1 LEAAGKKTDTKY
13 IMAHIAGFEEN
24 GRSLIDNIRAFL
36 RTDTTNQAV
45 EEVQDDIQM
54 QSTLS
59 LEWLNEIADAGDNM
73 DSAKIVELLNEV
85 KSEAHNKE
93 EMMLL
98 DDIQKYVDDFEYDEI
113 LKVVQVW
120 IQNAF

>member
-1 LEAAGKKTDTKY
+1 
-13 IMAHIAGFEEN
+13 M
-24 GRSLIDNIRAFL
+24 
-36 RTDTTNQAV
+36 
-45 EEVQDDIQM
+45 
-54 QSTLS
+54 
-59 LEWLNEIADAGDNM
+59 
-73 DSAKIVELLNEV
+73 

-113 LKVVQVW
+113 VKVVQVW

>member
-1 LEAAGKKTDTKY
+1 
-13 IMAHIAGFEEN
+13 MAHIAGFEEN

-36 RTDTTNQAV
+36 RKDTTNQAA

-85 KSEAHNKE
+85 KLRTHNQE
-93 EMMLL
+93 ETKLL
-98 DDIQKYVDDFEYDEI
+98 NDIQAYVDDFEYDEI
-113 LKVVQVW
+113 VKVVQVW